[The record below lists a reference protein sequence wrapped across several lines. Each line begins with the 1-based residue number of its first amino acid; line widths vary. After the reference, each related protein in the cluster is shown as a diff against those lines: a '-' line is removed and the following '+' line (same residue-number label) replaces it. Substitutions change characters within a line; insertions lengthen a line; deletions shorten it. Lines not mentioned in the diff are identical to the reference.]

1 MKNHIQVKELSVQ
14 WHKSPCF
21 YKKDMPK
28 RSFKQD
34 YFLKKNNNSKK
45 NQKRLVKKH
54 IIYSKIY
61 TTLLNSTLKKIFT
74 TTDNK

>member
-1 MKNHIQVKELSVQ
+1 
-14 WHKSPCF
+14 
-21 YKKDMPK
+21 MPK

-54 IIYSKIY
+54 MIYSKIY
-61 TTLLNSTLKKIFT
+61 TTLLNSTLTKIFT

>member
-1 MKNHIQVKELSVQ
+1 
-14 WHKSPCF
+14 
-21 YKKDMPK
+21 MPK

-45 NQKRLVKKH
+45 NQKRSVKKH
-54 IIYSKIY
+54 MIYSKIY